1 MRRSVAAA
9 LLALLLGGCASD
21 FLPASYLNDLRVLA
35 ILADPLEVGPGQ
47 QVALRPAVYLPPG
60 AAISSQRWT
69 FCPLSA
75 GSVSGYSCAV
85 PQCQVDLPFAADGST
100 AADPSALAQQCLA
113 AAGGSLPAALP
124 ETVEVTFAYQVAS
137 TQGQSRQAV
146 LQLPLW
152 TQGPPPDPNRPPVIE
167 RVEIG
172 GVPVFPAPGAPAPL
186 PAGAA
191 VAVHVVIDPASV
203 QTYLDAAGTA
213 LTETMTASYYATA
226 GRLSADRATGV
237 DTAVDLEAID
247 LEEGQTGADVYVVV
261 RDLRGGQALAG
272 PFTVPILR

>member
-9 LLALLLGGCASD
+9 LLGLLLGGCASD
-21 FLPASYLNDLRVLA
+21 FLPASVLNDLRVLA

-60 AAISSQRWT
+60 ATISSQRWT

-75 GSVSGYSCAV
+75 GSVAGYGCAV
-85 PQCQVDLPFAADGST
+85 PQCEVELPAAGDGST
-100 AADPSALAQQCLA
+100 TADPSALAQQCIA
-113 AAGGSLPAALP
+113 SAGVALP
-124 ETVEVTFAYQVAS
+124 PVLPEVIDVTFTYQVAS
-137 TQGQSRQAV
+137 SQGQSRQAV

-172 GVPVFPAPGAPAPL
+172 GVPVFPTPGAPAPL

-191 VAVHVVIDPASV
+191 VAVHVVVDPASV

-213 LTETMTASYYATA
+213 VTETMTTSWYTTA

-247 LEEGQTGADVYVVV
+247 LEEGQTAADVYVVV